1 MFTCI
6 LPEKY
11 IYAGETAVVLL
22 RGKSGCLSKFEN
34 AIVFAQIHAN
44 FNADY
49 RWLKATTKL
58 SEVFV
63 DPPSATIDN
72 IHNSSGHL
80 ITSPPHLASQC
91 TFLTSR
97 IAISPSHI
105 FEDGAFLEFE
115 VPKDAM
121 SSFKGL
127 CACISY
133 YVHIS
138 IQFPSSTE
146 TFNFPLTVRGAGTN
160 NTPHHIQ

>member
-1 MFTCI
+1 M
-6 LPEKY
+6 
-11 IYAGETAVVLL
+11 VLL
-22 RGKSGCLSKFEN
+22 RGTNGSLTNFEN

-49 RWLKATTKL
+49 RWLKSSTKL
-58 SEVFV
+58 SDVFL
-63 DPPSATIDN
+63 DPPSSTIDN
-72 IHNSSGHL
+72 IHNSPSNL
-80 ITSPPHLASQC
+80 IATPPHLASQC

-97 IAISPSHI
+97 IAMSPTHI

-115 VPKDAM
+115 VPKEAM

-138 IQFPSSTE
+138 VQFPSSVE
-146 TFNFPLTVRGAGTN
+146 TFNFPLAVRGAGTN
-160 NTPHHIQ
+160 STPHYIQ